1 MTNKNE
7 IADRII
13 EIERRKEFLSHL
25 ERNRSNAR
33 ISWDYGTQDESAAV
47 PMRFCS
53 SCGYPY
59 VLLDNGCECE
69 QCAILSRYKKAQI
82 EMRLLA
88 MGMGEPITP
97 KPPEEKP
104 MNKFKAF
111 FHRDPVKQ
119 QSFIFIWT
127 FIFLSFLLF
136 VFLEGHYKNSTA
148 AIVYVL
154 FLFISI
160 GLLVTDVIRT
170 KNQIARSI
178 NKDQ

>member
-1 MTNKNE
+1 MTNK
-7 IADRII
+7 
-13 EIERRKEFLSHL
+13 KEP
-25 ERNRSNAR
+25 
-33 ISWDYGTQDESAAV
+33 AAV

-88 MGMGEPITP
+88 MSMGEPITP

-111 FHRDPVKQ
+111 FHKDPVKQ
-119 QSFIFIWT
+119 QPLAFIWAI
-127 FIFLSFLLF
+127 IFLSFLLF
-136 VFLEGHYKNSTA
+136 VFLEGYYKNSTA
-148 AIVYVL
+148 AIVYIL

-170 KNQIARSI
+170 KNQIARL
-178 NKDQ
+178 